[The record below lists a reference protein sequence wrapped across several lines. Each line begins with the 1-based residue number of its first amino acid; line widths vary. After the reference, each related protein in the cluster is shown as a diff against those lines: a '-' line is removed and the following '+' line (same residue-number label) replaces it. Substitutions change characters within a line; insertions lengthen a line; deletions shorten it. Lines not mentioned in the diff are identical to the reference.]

1 MRGVHFSLMNDE
13 TDKFSLKRDLGFFPA
28 LSTVMGLVIGGGVF
42 FKISSVTTATGSSS
56 LTILVWL
63 LAGFIT
69 INAGLTVA
77 ELASALPVAGGIYKY
92 IEYIYG
98 KVPAFLL
105 AWAQSVIYYPA
116 GISALSIIFATQVMN
131 LLNLPSS
138 WQIPIAIILAIF
150 LYLVNLLGAKVGGS
164 IQSIALIAKLVPI
177 ALIIIVGLFT
187 PSTHAVSL
195 FPINSGTHA
204 NFWSSLGGGL
214 LATMFA
220 FDGWMNV
227 GNLAGEM
234 KRPEKDLSR
243 SIIVGLFL
251 ITLIYV
257 SISFV
262 FIKFLPFHLIP
273 GNQNAASEAAIRIFG
288 DIGGKIVTIGILIS
302 VFGSVNGYTMT
313 GPRVSYVLGTDDEI
327 VFPKF
332 FGKLTKNSRVPANA
346 GLIQTIIAI
355 AMIFMG
361 SFDYLT
367 DMLVFVMWIFSMMMF
382 IGVFILRRN
391 EPELERPYKIN
402 FYPIPPLIALAGG
415 AYIIISTL
423 IRQPGLAFMGIGIT
437 LLGLPVYYIHYFN
450 KKQA

>member
-164 IQSIALIAKLVPI
+164 IQSISLIAKLVPI

-450 KKQA
+450 KKRA

>member
-1 MRGVHFSLMNDE
+1 MNDE

-164 IQSIALIAKLVPI
+164 IQSISLIAKLVPI

-423 IRQPGLAFMGIGIT
+423 LRQPGLAFMGIGIT

-450 KKQA
+450 KKRA

>member
-1 MRGVHFSLMNDE
+1 MNEE

-42 FKISSVTTATGSSS
+42 FKISSVTAATGSAS
-56 LTILVWL
+56 LTIFVWL

-77 ELASALPVAGGIYKY
+77 ELASAIPVAGGIYKY

-131 LLNLPSS
+131 LCNISS
-138 WQIPIAIILAIF
+138 TWQIPIAISLAIF
-150 LYLVNLLGAKVGGS
+150 LYLVNLLGAKVGAT
-164 IQSIALIAKLVPI
+164 IQTVALIAKLIPI
-177 ALIIIVGLFT
+177 ALIIIVGIFT
-187 PSTHAVSL
+187 PSSNSISL
-195 FPINSGTHA
+195 FPITSGSHA

-227 GNLAGEM
+227 GSLAGEM
-234 KRPEKDLSR
+234 KRPEKDLAK
-243 SIIVGLFL
+243 SIIVGLFA

-257 SISFV
+257 LISFV
-262 FIKFLPFHLIP
+262 FIKELPFHLIP
-273 GNQNAASEAAIRIFG
+273 GNQNAASESAIRIFG
-288 DIGGKIVTIGILIS
+288 EVGGKIVTIGILIS

-313 GPRVSYVLGTDDEI
+313 GARVPYVLGTDDEI
-327 VFPKF
+327 VFSKF
-332 FGKLTKNSRVPANA
+332 FGKLTKNTRVPANA
-346 GLIQTIIAI
+346 GLVQTAIAI

-367 DMLVFVMWIFSMMMF
+367 DMLVFVMWIFSVMMF
-382 IGVFILRRN
+382 IGVFILRKK
-391 EPELERPYKIN
+391 EPELTRPYKIN
-402 FYPIPPLIALAGG
+402 FYPIPPIIALAGG

-423 IRQPGLAFMGIGIT
+423 FRQPGLAAMGIGIT
-437 LLGLPVYYIHYFN
+437 LLGLPVYYIHYFGKFYN
-450 KKQA
+450 

>member
-164 IQSIALIAKLVPI
+164 IQSISLIAKLVPI

>member
-1 MRGVHFSLMNDE
+1 MNDE

-42 FKISSVTTATGSSS
+42 FKISSVTAATGSSS
-56 LTILVWL
+56 LTIFVWI

-116 GISALSIIFATQVMN
+116 GISALSIIFATQV
-131 LLNLPSS
+131 LNLCNLAST
-138 WQIPIAIILAIF
+138 WRIPIAIALAVF
-150 LYLVNLLGAKVGGS
+150 LYSVNLLGAKVGGR
-164 IQSIALIAKLVPI
+164 IQSISLCAKLIPI
-177 ALIIIVGLFT
+177 ILIIVVGIFT
-187 PSTHAVSL
+187 PSGHNVSL
-195 FPINSGTHA
+195 FPVTAGSHPD
-204 NFWSSLGGGL
+204 FWSSMGGGL

-234 KRPEKDLSR
+234 KKPEKDLAK
-243 SIIVGLFL
+243 SIIVGLFF

-257 SISFV
+257 LISFV
-262 FIKFLPFHLIP
+262 FIKALPFHLIP
-273 GNQNAASEAAIRIFG
+273 GNQNAASEAAIKIFG

-313 GPRVSYVLGTDDEI
+313 GPRVSYVLGVDDEI
-327 VFPKF
+327 VFSKF
-332 FGKLTKNSRVPANA
+332 FGKLTKNTRVPANA
-346 GLIQTIIAI
+346 GIIQTIIAI
-355 AMIFMG
+355 VMIFMG

-382 IGVFILRRN
+382 IGVFILRRS
-391 EPELERPYKIN
+391 EPDLKRPYKIS
-402 FYPIPPLIALAGG
+402 FYPIPPIIALLGG

-423 IRQPGLAFMGIGIT
+423 IRQPGLAFLGIGIT
-437 LLGLPVYYIHYFN
+437 LLGLPIYYIHYIY
-450 KKQA
+450 KKRSL

>member
-1 MRGVHFSLMNDE
+1 MNEE

-42 FKISSVTTATGSSS
+42 FKISSVTAATGSAS
-56 LTILVWL
+56 LTIFVWL

-77 ELASALPVAGGIYKY
+77 ELASAIPVAGGIYKY

-131 LLNLPSS
+131 LCNISS
-138 WQIPIAIILAIF
+138 TWQIPIAISLAIF
-150 LYLVNLLGAKVGGS
+150 LYLVNLLGAKVGGT
-164 IQSIALIAKLVPI
+164 IQTVALIAKLIPI
-177 ALIIIVGLFT
+177 ALIIIVGIFT
-187 PSTHAVSL
+187 PSSNSISL
-195 FPINSGTHA
+195 FPITSGSHA

-227 GNLAGEM
+227 GSLAGEM
-234 KRPEKDLSR
+234 KRPEKDLAK
-243 SIIVGLFL
+243 SIIVGLFA

-257 SISFV
+257 LISFV
-262 FIKFLPFHLIP
+262 FIKELPFHLIP
-273 GNQNAASEAAIRIFG
+273 GNQNAASESAIRIFG
-288 DIGGKIVTIGILIS
+288 EVGGKIVTIGILIS

-313 GPRVSYVLGTDDEI
+313 GARVPYVLGTDDEI
-327 VFPKF
+327 VFSKF
-332 FGKLTKNSRVPANA
+332 FGKLTKNTRVPANA
-346 GLIQTIIAI
+346 GLVQTAIAI

-367 DMLVFVMWIFSMMMF
+367 DMLVFVMWIFSVMMF
-382 IGVFILRRN
+382 IGVFILRKK
-391 EPELERPYKIN
+391 EPELTRPYKIN
-402 FYPIPPLIALAGG
+402 FYPIPPIIALAGG

-423 IRQPGLAFMGIGIT
+423 FRQPGLAAMGIGIT

-450 KKQA
+450 KKRSL

>member
-1 MRGVHFSLMNDE
+1 MNDE

-131 LLNLPSS
+131 LLNLPSN
-138 WQIPIAIILAIF
+138 WQIPIAITLAVF

-164 IQSIALIAKLVPI
+164 IQSISLIAKLVPI

-288 DIGGKIVTIGILIS
+288 DIGGKIITIGILIS

-313 GPRVSYVLGTDDEI
+313 GPRVSYVLGADDEI
-327 VFPKF
+327 IFPNF

-382 IGVFILRRN
+382 VGVFILRRN

-423 IRQPGLAFMGIGIT
+423 LRQPGLAFMGIGIT

-450 KKQA
+450 KKRA

>member
-1 MRGVHFSLMNDE
+1 MNDE

-131 LLNLPSS
+131 LLNLPST
-138 WQIPIAIILAIF
+138 WQIPIAITLAIF

-164 IQSIALIAKLVPI
+164 IQSISLIAKLVPI
-177 ALIIIVGLFT
+177 ALIIVVGLFT

-234 KRPEKDLSR
+234 KRPEKDLSK

-327 VFPKF
+327 IFPKF

-415 AYIIISTL
+415 GYIIISTL
-423 IRQPGLAFMGIGIT
+423 LRQPGLAFMGIGIT

-450 KKQA
+450 KKRSL

>member
-1 MRGVHFSLMNDE
+1 MNDE

-164 IQSIALIAKLVPI
+164 IQSISLIAKLVPI

-450 KKQA
+450 KKRSL

>member
-1 MRGVHFSLMNDE
+1 MNE
-13 TDKFSLKRDLGFFPA
+13 KTDKFSLKRDLGFFPA

-42 FKISSVTTATGSSS
+42 FKISSVTAATGSAS
-56 LTILVWL
+56 LTIFVWL

-77 ELASALPVAGGIYKY
+77 ELASAIPVAGGIYKY

-131 LLNLPSS
+131 LCNISS
-138 WQIPIAIILAIF
+138 TWQIPIAISLAIF
-150 LYLVNLLGAKVGGS
+150 LYLVNLLGAKVGAT
-164 IQSIALIAKLVPI
+164 IQTVALIAKLIPI
-177 ALIIIVGLFT
+177 ALIIIVGIFT
-187 PSTHAVSL
+187 PSSNSISL
-195 FPINSGTHA
+195 FPITSGSHA

-227 GNLAGEM
+227 GSLAGEM
-234 KRPEKDLSR
+234 KRPEKDLAK
-243 SIIVGLFL
+243 SIIVGLFA

-257 SISFV
+257 LISFV
-262 FIKFLPFHLIP
+262 FIKELPFHLIP
-273 GNQNAASEAAIRIFG
+273 GNQNAASESAIRIFG
-288 DIGGKIVTIGILIS
+288 EVGGKIVTIGILIS

-313 GPRVSYVLGTDDEI
+313 GARVPYVLGTDDEI
-327 VFPKF
+327 VFSKF
-332 FGKLTKNSRVPANA
+332 FGKLTKNTRVPANA
-346 GLIQTIIAI
+346 GLVQTVIAI

-367 DMLVFVMWIFSMMMF
+367 DMLVFVMWIFSVMMF
-382 IGVFILRRN
+382 IGVFILRKK
-391 EPELERPYKIN
+391 EPELTRPYKIN
-402 FYPIPPLIALAGG
+402 FYPIPPIIALAGG

-423 IRQPGLAFMGIGIT
+423 FRQPGLAAMGIGIT

-450 KKQA
+450 KKRSL

>member
-1 MRGVHFSLMNDE
+1 MNEE

-42 FKISSVTTATGSSS
+42 FKISSVTAATGSAS
-56 LTILVWL
+56 LTIFVWL

-77 ELASALPVAGGIYKY
+77 ELASAIPVAGGIYKY

-131 LLNLPSS
+131 LCNISS
-138 WQIPIAIILAIF
+138 TWQIPIAISLAIF
-150 LYLVNLLGAKVGGS
+150 LYLVNLLGAKVGAT
-164 IQSIALIAKLVPI
+164 IQTVALIAKLIPI
-177 ALIIIVGLFT
+177 ALIIIVGIFT
-187 PSTHAVSL
+187 PSSNSISL
-195 FPINSGTHA
+195 FPITSGSHA

-227 GNLAGEM
+227 GSLAGEM
-234 KRPEKDLSR
+234 KRPEKDLAK
-243 SIIVGLFL
+243 SIIVGLFA

-257 SISFV
+257 LISFV
-262 FIKFLPFHLIP
+262 FIKELPFHLIP
-273 GNQNAASEAAIRIFG
+273 GNQNAASESAIRIFG
-288 DIGGKIVTIGILIS
+288 EVGGKIVTIGILIS

-313 GPRVSYVLGTDDEI
+313 GARVPYVLGTDDEI
-327 VFPKF
+327 VFSKF
-332 FGKLTKNSRVPANA
+332 FGKLTKNTRVPANA
-346 GLIQTIIAI
+346 GLVQTAIAI

-367 DMLVFVMWIFSMMMF
+367 DMLVFVMWIFSVMMF
-382 IGVFILRRN
+382 IGVFILRKK
-391 EPELERPYKIN
+391 EPELTRPYKIN
-402 FYPIPPLIALAGG
+402 FYPIPPIIALAGG

-423 IRQPGLAFMGIGIT
+423 FRQPGLAAMGIGIT

-450 KKQA
+450 KKRSL

>member
-1 MRGVHFSLMNDE
+1 MNDE

-164 IQSIALIAKLVPI
+164 IQSISLIAKLVPI

-367 DMLVFVMWIFSMMMF
+367 DILVFVMWIFSMMMF

-450 KKQA
+450 KKRSL

>member
-1 MRGVHFSLMNDE
+1 MNDE

-131 LLNLPSS
+131 LLNLPSN
-138 WQIPIAIILAIF
+138 WQIPIAITLAVF

-164 IQSIALIAKLVPI
+164 IQSISLIAKLVPI

-450 KKQA
+450 KKRA

>member
-1 MRGVHFSLMNDE
+1 MNEE

-42 FKISSVTTATGSSS
+42 FKISSVTAATGSSS
-56 LTILVWL
+56 LTIFVWL

-69 INAGLTVA
+69 INAGLTIA

-131 LLNLPSS
+131 LCNISS
-138 WQIPIAIILAIF
+138 TWQIPIAISLAVF
-150 LYLVNLLGAKVGGS
+150 LYAVNLMGAKVGGR
-164 IQSIALIAKLVPI
+164 IQSISLIAKLIPI
-177 ALIIIVGLFT
+177 VLIIIVGIFT
-187 PSTHAVSL
+187 PTSHNVTL
-195 FPINSGTHA
+195 FPITSGHHA
-204 NFWSSLGGGL
+204 NFWSSMGGGL

-234 KRPEKDLSR
+234 KKPEKDLSK
-243 SIIVGLFL
+243 SIIVGLFF

-257 SISFV
+257 LISFV
-262 FIKFLPFHLIP
+262 FIKALPFHLIP
-273 GNQNAASEAAIRIFG
+273 GNQNAASEAAIKIFG
-288 DIGGKIVTIGILIS
+288 EIGGKIVTIGILIS

-313 GPRVSYVLGTDDEI
+313 GPRVSYVLGVDNEI
-327 VFPKF
+327 VFSKF
-332 FGKLTKNSRVPANA
+332 FGKLTKNTRVPANA
-346 GLIQTIIAI
+346 GIIQTIIAI
-355 AMIFMG
+355 IMIFMG
-361 SFDYLT
+361 SFDFLT

-402 FYPIPPLIALAGG
+402 FYPLPPLIAMAGG
-415 AYIIISTL
+415 TYIILSTL
-423 IRQPGLAFMGIGIT
+423 IRQPGLAFTGIGIT
-437 LLGLPVYYIHYFN
+437 LLGLPIYYIHYLN
-450 KKQA
+450 KKRSL

>member
-1 MRGVHFSLMNDE
+1 MNDE

-131 LLNLPSS
+131 LLNLPSN
-138 WQIPIAIILAIF
+138 WQIPIAITLAVF

-164 IQSIALIAKLVPI
+164 IQSISLIAKLVPI

-382 IGVFILRRN
+382 VGVFILRRN

-423 IRQPGLAFMGIGIT
+423 LRQPGLAFMGIGIT

-450 KKQA
+450 KKRSL

>member
-1 MRGVHFSLMNDE
+1 MNDE

-164 IQSIALIAKLVPI
+164 IQSISLIAKLVPI

>member
-1 MRGVHFSLMNDE
+1 MNEE
-13 TDKFSLKRDLGFFPA
+13 TGKFSLKRDLGFFPA

-42 FKISSVTTATGSSS
+42 FKISSVTAATGSSS
-56 LTILVWL
+56 LTIFVWL

-69 INAGLTVA
+69 SNAGLTVA

-116 GISALSIIFATQVMN
+116 GISALSIIFATQV
-131 LLNLPSS
+131 LNLCNIPSI
-138 WQIPIAIILAIF
+138 WRIPIAISLAVF
-150 LYLVNLLGAKVGGS
+150 LYLVNLLGAKVGGR
-164 IQSIALIAKLVPI
+164 IQSIALVAKLIPI
-177 ALIIIVGLFT
+177 VLIIVVGIFT
-187 PSTHAVSL
+187 PSTHSISL
-195 FPINSGTHA
+195 FPITSGSHPD
-204 NFWSSLGGGL
+204 FWSSMGGGL

-234 KRPEKDLSR
+234 KKPEKDLAK
-243 SIIVGLFL
+243 SIIVGLFF

-257 SISFV
+257 LISFV
-262 FIKFLPFHLIP
+262 FIKALPFHLIP
-273 GNQNAASEAAIRIFG
+273 GNQNAASEAAIKIFG

-313 GPRVSYVLGTDDEI
+313 GPRVSYVLGVDNEI
-327 VFPKF
+327 VFSKF
-332 FGKLTKNSRVPANA
+332 FSKLTKNSRVPANA

-355 AMIFMG
+355 VMIFMG

-382 IGVFILRRN
+382 IGVFILRHN
-391 EPELERPYKIN
+391 EPELKRPYKIS
-402 FYPIPPLIALAGG
+402 FYPLPPIIALVGG

-423 IRQPGLAFMGIGIT
+423 LRQPGLAFMGIGIT
-437 LLGLPVYYIHYFN
+437 LLGLPIYYIHYVH
-450 KKQA
+450 KKRSL

>member
-1 MRGVHFSLMNDE
+1 MNEE

-42 FKISSVTTATGSSS
+42 FKISSVTAATGSPS
-56 LTILVWL
+56 LTILVWI

-69 INAGLTVA
+69 INAGLTIA
-77 ELASALPVAGGIYKY
+77 ELASALPIAGGIYKY

-131 LLNLPSS
+131 LCNIGST
-138 WQIPIAIILAIF
+138 WRIPIAIALAIF
-150 LYLVNLLGAKVGGS
+150 LYLVNLLGAKVGGR
-164 IQSIALIAKLVPI
+164 IQSISLIAKLIPI
-177 ALIIIVGLFT
+177 VVIIVVGIFT
-187 PSTHAVSL
+187 PTSNNVSL
-195 FPINSGTHA
+195 FPITAGNHTS
-204 NFWSSLGGGL
+204 FWASLGGGL

-234 KRPEKDLSR
+234 KKPEKDLAK
-243 SIIVGLFL
+243 SIIVGLFA

-257 SISFV
+257 LISFV
-262 FIKFLPFHLIP
+262 FIKALPFAQIP
-273 GNQNAASEAAIRIFG
+273 GNQNAASESAIRIFG
-288 DIGGKIVTIGILIS
+288 NIGGKLVTIGILIS

-313 GPRVSYVLGTDDEI
+313 GPRVSYVLGVDDDI
-327 VFPKF
+327 VFSKF
-332 FGKLTKNSRVPANA
+332 FGKLTKSSRVPANA
-346 GLIQTIIAI
+346 GFIQTIIAI
-355 AMIFMG
+355 IMIFMG

-382 IGVFILRRN
+382 IGVFILRRK
-391 EPELERPYKIN
+391 EPELDRPYTIH
-402 FYPIPPLIALAGG
+402 FYPIPPIIALAGG

-423 IRQPGLAFMGIGIT
+423 VTQPDVAFTGIGIT
-437 LLGLPVYYIHYFN
+437 LLGLPIYYIHYLH
-450 KKQA
+450 KKKVSL

>member
-1 MRGVHFSLMNDE
+1 MNDE

-164 IQSIALIAKLVPI
+164 IQSISLIAKLVPI

-450 KKQA
+450 KKRA

>member
-1 MRGVHFSLMNDE
+1 MSNE
-13 TDKFSLKRDLGFFPA
+13 KDKFSLKRDLGFFPA

-42 FKISSVTTATGSSS
+42 FKISSVTATTGSAS
-56 LTILVWL
+56 LTIFVWL

-116 GISALSIIFATQVMN
+116 GISALSIIFATQV
-131 LLNLPSS
+131 LNLCNLPKV
-138 WQIPIAIILAIF
+138 WQIPIAITLAVF
-150 LYLVNLLGAKVGGS
+150 LFAVNLLGAKVGGR
-164 IQSIALIAKLVPI
+164 IQSIALIAKLIPI
-177 ALIIIVGLFT
+177 ILIIIVGIFT
-187 PSTHAVSL
+187 PATHPVSL
-195 FPINSGTHA
+195 FPVTSGSHSD
-204 NFWSSLGGGL
+204 FWSSMGGGL

-234 KRPEKDLSR
+234 KKPEKDLAK
-243 SIIVGLFL
+243 SIIVGLFF

-257 SISFV
+257 LISFV
-262 FIKFLPFHLIP
+262 FIKSLPFHLIP
-273 GNQNAASEAAIRIFG
+273 GNQNAASEAAIKIFG
-288 DIGGKIVTIGILIS
+288 EIGGKIVTIGILIS

-313 GPRVSYVLGTDDEI
+313 GSRVSYVLGTDDEI
-327 VFPKF
+327 VFSKF
-332 FGKLTKNSRVPANA
+332 FGTLTKKTRVPANA
-346 GLIQTIIAI
+346 GIIQTIIAI
-355 AMIFMG
+355 IMIFMG

-391 EPELERPYKIN
+391 EPDLKRPYKIS
-402 FYPIPPLIALAGG
+402 FYPIPPIIALLGG
-415 AYIIISTL
+415 GYIIISTL

-437 LLGLPVYYIHYFN
+437 LLGLPIYYIHYFY
-450 KKQA
+450 KKRSL